1 MRTRQILIGFTAGM
15 LLLLTSCASHNE
27 VAYFQDMRQGQSY
40 LFDTKYEATVHA
52 NDRLSI
58 SVTCKNPEL
67 AAPFNV
73 NTGSVRVAADGSVSS
88 VSGAAQ
94 GRTLQG
100 YRVDVD
106 GNIEFPIL
114 GELHVEGLKVS
125 QVTDMIRD
133 RIVEGGYIKEPQVS
147 LEFLNFHYTVLGA
160 VGSAGT
166 YSVSDERVTL
176 IDAIARAGDLSGSA
190 KLNSVAVIRETN
202 GGRQIYVQD
211 IRSKDIFNSPCYYLQ
226 QNDIVYVEPKY
237 KKDRTRENR
246 GFQWGSIILSLAS
259 VATSLIWALR
269 K

>member
-1 MRTRQILIGFTAGM
+1 MKTRQILIGFTAGV
-15 LLLLTSCASHNE
+15 LLLSSCASQKE
-27 VAYFQDMRQGQSY
+27 VAYFHDMQQGQAY
-40 LFDTKYEATVHA
+40 LYDAKYEATVHV

-58 SVTCKNPEL
+58 FVTCKNPEL
-67 AAPFNV
+67 AAPFNSS
-73 NTGSVRVAADGSVSS
+73 TGGVRLTADGNVSS

-94 GRTLQG
+94 GGSSQG

-114 GELHVEGLKVS
+114 GKLHVEGLKVS
-125 QVTDMIRD
+125 QVTDMIKD
-133 RIVEGGYIKEPQVS
+133 RIVEGGYIREPQVS

-166 YSVSDERVTL
+166 YAVSDERVTL
-176 IDAIARAGDLSGSA
+176 VDAIARAGDLSGNA
-190 KLNSVAVIRETN
+190 KLNSVAVIRECN
-202 GGRQIYVQD
+202 GERRLYVQD

-246 GFQWGSIILSLAS
+246 GFQWGGIVLSLAS
-259 VATSLIWALR
+259 VATSLIWALKR
-269 K
+269 